1 MLKRLKK
8 RDTQRHRRLLRIRKK
23 LRLSGHPRLCVSKT
37 NRHIYAQ
44 IIDDTTSQTIVGL
57 GTFGKELVEF
67 EVKSKGAAKEIGKRI
82 AIKAKEKNI
91 IRVVFDRGR
100 FKYHGLIAELAEG
113 AREGG
118 LQL

>member
-1 MLKRLKK
+1 MLKRLQK
-8 RDTQRHRRLLRIRKK
+8 RNGQRHRRLLRIRKK
-23 LRLSGHPRLCVSKT
+23 LRLAGHPRLCVSKS

-44 IIDDTTSQTIVGL
+44 IIDDVSSQTVIGL
-57 GTFGKELVEF
+57 GTFSKEVQF
-67 EVKSKGAAKEIGKRI
+67 KMKSKDAAKEIGKII

-91 IRVVFDRGR
+91 TRVVFDRGR
-100 FKYHGLIAELAEG
+100 FKYHGLIAQLAEG

>member
-8 RDTQRHRRLLRIRKK
+8 RNGQRHRRLLRIRKK
-23 LRLSGHPRLCVSKT
+23 LRLAAYPRLCVSKS

-44 IIDDTTSQTIVGL
+44 IIDDISSKTIVGL
-57 GTFGKELVEF
+57 GTFSKDLQSKG
-67 EVKSKGAAKEIGKRI
+67 KSKDVAKEIGKRI

-91 IRVVFDRGR
+91 TRVVFDRGR
-100 FKYHGLIAELAEG
+100 FKYHGLIAQLAEG

>member
-1 MLKRLKK
+1 MLNKLKK
-8 RDTQRHRRLLRIRKK
+8 RDTQRYRRVLRIRKK
-23 LRLSGHPRLCVSKT
+23 LRLSRHPRLCVSKT
-37 NRHIYAQ
+37 NKHISAQ
-44 IIDDTTSQTIVGL
+44 IIDDATSQTIVGL
-57 GTFGKELVEF
+57 GTFSKELVEF
-67 EVKSKGAAKEIGKRI
+67 KVKSKAAAKEIGRRI

-91 IRVVFDRGR
+91 TRVVFDRGR

>member
-1 MLKRLKK
+1 MLRRLKK
-8 RDTQRHRRLLRIRKK
+8 RNGQRHRRLLRIRKK
-23 LRLSGHPRLCVSKT
+23 LRLAGHPRLCVSKS

-44 IIDDTTSQTIVGL
+44 IIDDTTSQTIIGL
-57 GTFGKELVEF
+57 GTFSKEVQF
-67 EVKSKGAAKEIGKRI
+67 KVKSIDAAKEIGKII

-91 IRVVFDRGR
+91 TRVVFDRGR
-100 FKYHGLIAELAEG
+100 FKYHGLIAQLAEG